1 MRPHYQH
8 VVPAIAHCDTHRHIA
23 PIMHNQTPNN
33 GGSRE
38 PMSNADRTEQR
49 IRAPPSSK
57 YHSREYE
64 NEKCHVAQA
73 ILEVPASDTM
83 QTPVRKAV
91 HWSPLP
97 TQRGST
103 PTSKG
108 SILRYT
114 PSIMR
119 QTTPFNVCLRL
130 GGEEYTVRFESLPV
144 IHATLGNF
152 EAELMNAVPIK
163 YKELLH
169 LNFAAG
175 YPFVRSSIGPPPP
188 HHSKSI

>member
-1 MRPHYQH
+1 LS
-8 VVPAIAHCDTHRHIA
+8 THDVA
-23 PIMHNQTPNN
+23 SMSAVGMHNQTPNN
-33 GGSRE
+33 GSSQELR
-38 PMSNADRTEQR
+38 SNADRTEQR

-97 TQRGST
+97 TQRDST

-108 SILRYT
+108 SILRCIL
-114 PSIMR
+114 SVMR
-119 QTTPFNVCLRL
+119 QTTPFNVCLYL
-130 GGEEYTVRFESLPV
+130 GGRGVYCAF
-144 IHATLGNF
+144 
-152 EAELMNAVPIK
+152 
-163 YKELLH
+163 
-169 LNFAAG
+169 
-175 YPFVRSSIGPPPP
+175 
-188 HHSKSI
+188 